1 MGLISNNM
9 NYVAPCLLL
18 FMGAIFV
25 RHDSLAQAVADQV
38 ERTSDFYDNYNDY
51 HDDYPLPGKDD
62 AQKEDAPETAP
73 SSRFPDAGAKSNF
86 IDMVDNVLVW
96 QAVLGISVVL
106 LLILLAVR
114 MLSAPAKTF
123 RIESGGGQQSG
134 ILMGVQPL
142 SENASLYFVYVGA
155 KVLVVGVTAQQISL
169 VETLTLS
176 EFLEYRPGLQTLNSA
191 AEKELEHSA
200 VLTSMNPELSD
211 LRKDM
216 LDLQRSI
223 DELRN
228 QMS

>member
-1 MGLISNNM
+1 MGLTSNNM
-9 NYVAPCLLL
+9 NYAAPCLLL
-18 FMGAIFV
+18 FLGAIFIL
-25 RHDSLAQAVADQV
+25 HDPLAQVVGDQV

-51 HDDYPLPGKDD
+51 HDDYPVSGKDD

-73 SSRFPDAGAKSNF
+73 SSLLPDAGAKFNF
-86 IDMVDNVLVW
+86 ISMVDNVIVW
-96 QAVLGISVVL
+96 QAALSVSVVF
-106 LLILLAVR
+106 LLILLAGR
-114 MLSAPAKTF
+114 MLSSPSKTI
-123 RIESGGGQQSG
+123 RIENGANQQSG
-134 ILMGVQPL
+134 ILMGAQTL
-142 SENASLYFVYVGA
+142 SENASLYYVHVGT

-176 EFLEYRPGLQTLNSA
+176 EFLECRPCLQTLNSA

-200 VLTSMNPELSD
+200 VLTSMNPELSQ

-228 QMS
+228 QIS